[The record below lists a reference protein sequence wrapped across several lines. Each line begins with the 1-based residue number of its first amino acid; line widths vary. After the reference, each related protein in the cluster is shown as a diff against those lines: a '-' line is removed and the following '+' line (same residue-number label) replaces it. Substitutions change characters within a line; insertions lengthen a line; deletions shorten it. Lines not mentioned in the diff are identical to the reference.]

1 MGDPNIQGTVFPE
14 ESVEASYLSLIKAAK
29 RVLDTLASV
38 WKYSVT
44 ALLLSLSAIGITAI
58 VLFLTVPGKEFYFTE
73 GVIFL
78 AIAAWIYARNV
89 TGTCNQCCTADIPH
103 WKSVLS
109 SFVKPDNTLD
119 SQKDGQS
126 VVENLMQVT
135 VATGDWIRLIKR
147 DVFSVLFWPML
158 AGVVFLLSVYQ
169 IDAAVVRV
177 AAVGFI
183 VYIFALTTAIYYSV
197 NWKFRNWQTRVAQFE
212 RYTTTAV
219 DGF

>member
-1 MGDPNIQGTVFPE
+1 MGESNTQGTVLPE
-14 ESVEASYLSLIKAAK
+14 ESLKASYLSLIKGAK

-78 AIAAWIYARNV
+78 AIAAWIFARNV
-89 TGTCNQCCTADIPH
+89 TGTCSQCCTADIPH
-103 WKSVLS
+103 WKSVLT
-109 SFVKPDNTLD
+109 SFVKPDNTID

-126 VVENLMQVT
+126 VVENLMQVAI
-135 VATGDWIRLIKR
+135 ATGDWIRLIKR

-169 IDAAVVRV
+169 VDVVIARV

-183 VYIFALTTAIYYSV
+183 VYLFALTTAIYYSV
-197 NWKFRNWQTRVAQFE
+197 NWKFRNWQTKVAQFKG
-212 RYTTTAV
+212 YATTAI
-219 DGF
+219 DRL